1 MVLEFRNRKAAVRP
15 AALIAFLAGLAVLT
29 LPMTLGAQTSLF
41 SDDFARSGIGAE
53 WTLVDDPDPYGTSQW
68 YLEGGKLIQYSNIY
82 RSGSWETYYQGTHA
96 VAGSPVWGDYSLQAT
111 VKPTDDD
118 GWGMIIRYVDKENY
132 YRFLTV
138 QDSANNGPFMR
149 IDKVVKGTPQILA
162 VRKDALAYNTA
173 YQMKFEA
180 MGPMLTVYVNGAKAL
195 EARDSSFAAGKVGFM
210 TYACSIEVSKV
221 LVVGTAPPQAKT
233 PTPEPP
239 APTAVTPKSAQASAG
254 SAGGS
259 SYYTNLAKV
268 LHFPMPAGWMV
279 VDSDPSGGVETLSNP
294 SDPSIFMVVDGA
306 GIETGGMDSKTTIE
320 VMTNALKES
329 WPEGMTA
336 TLLVGK
342 KVAVRS
348 AHFDAEQGFMTW
360 TYLIPHKDRAWQIVI
375 LMAAEGMLQT
385 QPDHIRKIIAGIEWA
400 P

>member
-15 AALIAFLAGLAVLT
+15 AVLITFLAIVAVLV

-41 SDDFARSGIGAE
+41 SDDFARSSIGPD
-53 WTLVDDPDPYGTSQW
+53 WTIVDDPDPYGTSQW

-96 VAGSPVWGDYSLQAT
+96 VAGSPAWGDYSLQAT

-138 QDSANNGPFMR
+138 QDPGNNGPFMR
-149 IDKVVKGTPQILA
+149 IDKVVKGTPQVLA
-162 VRKDALAYNTA
+162 ERKDALPYNTA

-221 LVVGTAPPQAKT
+221 LVVGTAPQAAPQAKVPST
-233 PTPEPP
+233 PP
-239 APTAVTPKSAQASAG
+239 AQASAG
-254 SAGGS
+254 GAGSAG
-259 SYYTNLAKV
+259 SYYTNLAKT
-268 LHFPMPAGWMV
+268 LRFPLPTGWMV
-279 VDSDPSGGVETLSNP
+279 VDSDPGAGVETLSNP

-306 GIETGGMDSKTTIE
+306 GIDTGGMDSKTTIE
-320 VMTNALKES
+320 VMTGALKES
-329 WPEGMTA
+329 FPQAMTA

-342 KVAVRS
+342 KVAVRA
-348 AHFDAEQGFMTW
+348 AHFDASQGFMTW
-360 TYLIPHKDRAWQIVI
+360 TYLIPHKDNAWQISI
-375 LMAAEGMLQT
+375 MMAADGVLQT
-385 QPDHIRKIIAGIEWA
+385 QPDHIRRIMAGIEWA